1 MVMAGLLDTFRAV
14 PPGSAGMPGAAAET
28 FVALAA
34 QSFSLGIRWCAPV
47 LASLLVANLALGL
60 ISRTLPQLNVLA
72 VGLGMNILL
81 TAGVLALAIGGGIWV
96 FQDQLEPA
104 VQKLAEALAGGG
116 G

>member
-1 MVMAGLLDTFRAV
+1 MLMAGLLETFHAV
-14 PPGSAGMPGAAAET
+14 PPGRAGMPGAAAER

-60 ISRTLPQLNVLA
+60 VSRALPQLNVLA
-72 VGLGMNILL
+72 VGLGMNLLL
-81 TAGVLALAIGGGIWV
+81 TLGVLALAIGGSVWV

-104 VQKLAEALAGGG
+104 VRKLTEALAPGAG
-116 G
+116 